1 MRAAF
6 YRPDQP
12 DHVVGTADWSAG
24 EVRISSEDEQ
34 VRAALERVVRPAPLP
49 ADDPAFR
56 GAGTMG
62 PVVLQPGTLR
72 WFTAAARSR
81 AESEG
86 LAVRFVPRSAPGT
99 GWDPAG
105 SYRPFTA
112 VVERIDSPPSTA

>member
-12 DHVVGTADWSAG
+12 EHVVGTAEWSPG
-24 EVRISSEDEQ
+24 EVRISSEDER
-34 VRAALERVVRPAPLP
+34 VRAALDRVFRRIPVPVE
-49 ADDPAFR
+49 DPALR
-56 GAGTMG
+56 SAGAMG

-81 AESEG
+81 AESER
-86 LAVRFVPRSAPGT
+86 LAVRFVPQSTPGT

-112 VVERIDSPPSTA
+112 VVERIDSLPSTV